1 MPTGSSATSA
11 TSATSADDRTFV
23 DTNVLVY
30 AHDASEQA
38 RKPLARAALEGLW
51 STRTGV
57 ISTQVLQEFYVVA
70 TSPNKLGMSPSE
82 AREIIDLYSA
92 WPVVLL
98 EPVLIL
104 AASRLHETATI
115 SFWDALIVEAAR
127 VAGAG
132 MILSED
138 LAHGQ
143 LFEGIRVENP
153 FNGLDARQPAG

>member
-1 MPTGSSATSA
+1 MPTGS
-11 TSATSADDRTFV
+11 SATSADDRTFV

-38 RKPLARAALEGLW
+38 RQPLARAALEGLW

-70 TSPNKLGMSPSE
+70 TSPNKLRMSPSE

-92 WPVVLL
+92 WPVVVLD
-98 EPVLIL
+98 PVLIL

-132 MILSED
+132 RILSED

>member
-1 MPTGSSATSA
+1 MTFMPIGSSATN
-11 TSATSADDRTFV
+11 ADDRTFV

-38 RKPLARAALEGLW
+38 RQPLARAALEGLS

-70 TSPNKLGMSPSE
+70 TSPNKLRMSPSE
-82 AREIIDLYSA
+82 AREIIDLYSV
-92 WPVVLL
+92 WPVVVLD
-98 EPVLIL
+98 PVLIL

-132 MILSED
+132 RILSED